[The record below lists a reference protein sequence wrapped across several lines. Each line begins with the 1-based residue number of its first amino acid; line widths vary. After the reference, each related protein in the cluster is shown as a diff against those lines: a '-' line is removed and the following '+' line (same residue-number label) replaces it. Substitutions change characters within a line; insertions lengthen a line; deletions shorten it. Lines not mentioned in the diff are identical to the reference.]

1 MSFVIGLVG
10 LSLMVLIHEFGHF
23 LAARMFGVEVLK
35 FSIGMGPKIV
45 GKKIGGT
52 EYLLSALPLGG
63 YCQMKGEEDFAEA
76 IELKAKRIDGS
87 PGSLYGVAPWKR
99 MVIAFAGP
107 FFNLVSAM
115 LLFFVINIGGYTIET
130 TDNRIILASEFT
142 GETDMPAN
150 KAGLR
155 TGDRIVAV
163 NGEKTEYFYQILEA
177 AALNA
182 DKELTLTVDRRGD
195 LLTVRV
201 TPQLNP
207 QTGGGVI
214 GVYSF
219 QPLEVAEVRTGS
231 PAFEAG
237 LRPGDVITAVD
248 DHPVAHS
255 IELQQALLGTVGGR
269 TQLTVVRNGE
279 ASKLMMFFDAQE
291 PVPPGFALKT
301 LRIPSPP
308 LPFGKALKAALT
320 EPFSIVAQ
328 QIQSFAILNRV
339 DINTALQGPIRITSM
354 IGDSVL
360 YSFGLSVK
368 DGFMYTFRI
377 IAVIS
382 VVLFFM
388 NLLPIPALDGGLIL
402 ISLIETLI
410 RRPLPPRA
418 LSVYQTIGIFVII
431 LLSVLVLTNEFVF
444 YFRQ

>member
-1 MSFVIGLVG
+1 
-10 LSLMVLIHEFGHF
+10 
-23 LAARMFGVEVLK
+23 
-35 FSIGMGPKIV
+35 
-45 GKKIGGT
+45 
-52 EYLLSALPLGG
+52 
-63 YCQMKGEEDFAEA
+63 MKGEEDFAKA
-76 IELKAKRIDGS
+76 MELKAKRIDGS

-142 GETDMPAN
+142 GETDMPAD
-150 KAGLR
+150 KVGLR

-219 QPLEVAEVRTGS
+219 QPPEVAEVRTGS

-255 IELQQALLGTVGGR
+255 IELQQALLDTVGGR
-269 TQLTVVRNGE
+269 TQLTVVRVLERSPSRAPDPLGALRSGVLAAIDPRRSPARALI
-279 ASKLMMFFDAQE
+279 ASGMRIGRSVVGTMTTTLLLAYSGGYITLLMMFCAQGN
-291 PVPPGFALKT
+291 PPWEFINNPLVASEAVKT
-301 LRIPSPP
+301 LIGSFSLLLVAPFTALFAGILLCRARQNTAEAPAAPERFPETSQDPSPAGDAEVP
-308 LPFGKALKAALT
+308 
-320 EPFSIVAQ
+320 
-328 QIQSFAILNRV
+328 QSE
-339 DINTALQGPIRITSM
+339 G
-354 IGDSVL
+354 
-360 YSFGLSVK
+360 
-368 DGFMYTFRI
+368 
-377 IAVIS
+377 
-382 VVLFFM
+382 
-388 NLLPIPALDGGLIL
+388 
-402 ISLIETLI
+402 E
-410 RRPLPPRA
+410 
-418 LSVYQTIGIFVII
+418 
-431 LLSVLVLTNEFVF
+431 
-444 YFRQ
+444 

>member
-23 LAARMFGVEVLK
+23 LAARLFGVEVLK
-35 FSIGMGPKIV
+35 FSVGMGPKLW
-45 GKKIGGT
+45 GKKIGRT

-63 YCQMKGEEDFAEA
+63 YCQMKGEEDFVKAM
-76 IELKAKRIDGS
+76 ELKAKRIDGS

-107 FFNLVSAM
+107 FFNLASAA
-115 LLFFVINIGGYTIET
+115 LLFFVINISGYTIET
-130 TDNRIILASEFT
+130 TDNRI
-142 GETDMPAN
+142 
-150 KAGLR
+150 
-155 TGDRIVAV
+155 V
-163 NGEKTEYFYQILEA
+163 TEYFYQILEA

-219 QPLEVAEVRTGS
+219 QPPEVAEVRTGS

-237 LRPGDVITAVD
+237 VRPGDVITAVD
-248 DHPVAHS
+248 GRPVAHS
-255 IELQQALLGTVGGR
+255 VELQQALLNAAGGR
-269 TQLTVVRNGE
+269 TRLTVARNGSTAE
-279 ASKLMMFFDAQE
+279 MTMFFDARE
-291 PVPPGFALKT
+291 PVAPGFALKT
-301 LRIPSPP
+301 LRVPSPP
-308 LPFGKALKAALT
+308 LPFGKAVKEALT

-402 ISLIETLI
+402 ISLVETVI
-410 RRPLPPRA
+410 RRPLPPKA
-418 LSVYQTIGIFVII
+418 LSAYQTVGVFVII

-444 YFRQ
+444 YFRH

>member
-23 LAARMFGVEVLK
+23 LAARLFGVEVLK
-35 FSIGMGPKIV
+35 FSVGMGPKLW
-45 GKKIGGT
+45 GKKIGRT

-63 YCQMKGEEDFAEA
+63 YCQMKGEEDFVKAMEM
-76 IELKAKRIDGS
+76 KAKRIDGS
-87 PGSLYGVAPWKR
+87 PGSLYGVSPWKR

-107 FFNLVSAM
+107 FFNLASAA

-130 TDNRIILASEFT
+130 TDNRIVLASEFT
-142 GETDMPAN
+142 GETDMPAD

-155 TGDRIVAV
+155 TGDRIAAV
-163 NGEKTEYFYQILEA
+163 NGKKTEYFYQILEA

-201 TPQLNP
+201 TPRLNP

-219 QPLEVAEVRTGS
+219 QPPEVAEVRTGS

-237 LRPGDVITAVD
+237 VRPGDVITAVD
-248 DHPVAHS
+248 GRPVAHS
-255 IELQQALLGTVGGR
+255 VELQQALLNAAGGR
-269 TQLTVVRNGE
+269 TRLTVARNGSTAE
-279 ASKLMMFFDAQE
+279 MTMFFDARE
-291 PVPPGFALKT
+291 PVAPGFALKT
-301 LRIPSPP
+301 LRVPSPP
-308 LPFGKALKAALT
+308 LPFGKAVKEALT

-388 NLLPIPALDGGLIL
+388 NLLPIPALDGGRLFFM
-402 ISLIETLI
+402 LIELI
-410 RRPLPPRA
+410 RGKPINPKYEGYVHAAGFA
-418 LSVYQTIGIFVII
+418 LLIGLMLFVTYNDIVRIF
-431 LLSVLVLTNEFVF
+431 T
-444 YFRQ
+444 R